1 MDGLQRC
8 AEQAPGW
15 LQFPCEASVQVWRF
29 IAGWRGVGVTVG
41 SIVLTALFLLAARVL
56 RERSG
61 WLSAI
66 FGVMALTIVM
76 WWLFGIL
83 PSAWVYFA
91 DAQSD
96 LLAGRVIP
104 NALPFLGNFYSFFRD
119 AVVLGETT
127 VAMVAFVVAAFWVQ
141 KRLPRSLADGE
152 EARPQSGGY
161 K

>member
-1 MDGLQRC
+1 MDGLERC
-8 AEQAPGW
+8 IGGAAGW
-15 LQFPCEASVQVWRF
+15 LQFPCEASVHLWRF
-29 IAGWRGVGVTVG
+29 IAGWRGVGVTIG
-41 SIVLTALFLLAARVL
+41 SIVLTVAFAMGARMV

-66 FGVMALTIVM
+66 LGMMSLTIVM

-83 PSAWVYFA
+83 PSAWVYFS
-91 DAQSD
+91 DAQKA

-104 NALPFLGNFYSFFRD
+104 NALPGFGNFYQFFRD

-127 VAMVAFVVAAFWVQ
+127 VAMVGFVVAAFWLQ
-141 KRLPRSLADGE
+141 KRYPRSLAEGE
-152 EARPQSGGY
+152 QARPQSGGY